1 VIRLERR
8 LETPRF
14 LSLLLPL
21 VSVALAL
28 VLAGVLLL
36 ATGHDPLS
44 TYRRIVERGFTTR
57 GALSAT
63 LVSATPLAFTGLAA
77 AAAFRM
83 RLWNIGG
90 EGQLYLGAAG
100 GAGAGLY
107 LGHHGAGAP
116 LLIVGMIVG
125 GFVAGALWGAI
136 PGVLRAVF
144 HTNEII
150 VSLMLNYVALQLI
163 YYLIFGSQSY
173 WRDTSSPTAKV
184 FPQGAQLVP
193 AAIWPHFDVAIRG
206 TLAIPLGFLVA
217 AGLAVGVWALYARTR
232 AGFAMRVLGDSPR
245 AARYAGVRTRRT
257 IVGALALSGGIAG
270 VGGASQ
276 VGDFSHVLDPKGL
289 QGSGYGYAGIVVAAL
304 ARLNPFAAIVV
315 AILFGGLQNAGFS
328 LQGADFSP
336 GLVGMLQ
343 GMILFCAL
351 GTEVFARYRFRWA
364 PRRSAAAA
372 VASTGDGASA

>member
-1 VIRLERR
+1 MIRFERR
-8 LETPRF
+8 LDTPRF
-14 LSLLLPL
+14 LSYVLPF
-21 VSVALAL
+21 VSVFVAL
-28 VLAGVLLL
+28 VLAGILLL

-44 TYRRIVERGFTTR
+44 TYKRIIERGFTTS

-83 RLWNIGG
+83 KLWNIGG

-100 GAGAGLY
+100 GAGVGLY
-107 LGHHGAGAP
+107 LGHHGAGAG

-125 GFVAGALWGAI
+125 GFIAGAVWGAI
-136 PGVLRAVF
+136 PGILRAYL

-150 VSLMLNYVALQLI
+150 TSLMLNYVALELI
-163 YYLIFGSQSY
+163 YYLIFGSESY

-184 FPQGAQLVP
+184 FPSGAQLIP
-193 AAIWPHFDVAIRG
+193 AAIWPHFDLPLWDTVAV
-206 TLAIPLGFLVA
+206 PLGFVVA
-217 AGLAVGVWALYARTR
+217 IAVAIVVWVLYARTR
-232 AGFAMRVLGDSPR
+232 AGFAMRVIGDSPR
-245 AARYAGVRTRRT
+245 AARYAGMRTRRT

-270 VGGASQ
+270 IGGASQ
-276 VGDFSHVLDPKGL
+276 IGDFSHTLDPKGL
-289 QGSGYGYAGIVVAAL
+289 QASGYGYAGIVVAAL
-304 ARLNPFAAIVV
+304 ARLNPISAVVV
-315 AILFGGLQNAGFS
+315 AVLFGGLQNAGFS

-351 GTEVFARYRFRWA
+351 GVEVFARYRVRWA
-364 PRRSAAAA
+364 PR
-372 VASTGDGASA
+372 VPSTTSDEATA

>member
-8 LETPRF
+8 LTTPRL
-14 LSLLLPL
+14 LSLVLPF
-21 VSVALAL
+21 VWIALAL
-28 VLAGVLLL
+28 VLAGILLL
-36 ATGHDPLS
+36 ATGHDPLA
-44 TYRRIVERGFTTR
+44 TYRRIVERGFITR
-57 GALSAT
+57 GAPSAT

-100 GAGAGLY
+100 AAGAGLY
-107 LGHHGAGAP
+107 LGHHGAGAG
-116 LLIVGMIVG
+116 LLIPGMMLG
-125 GFVAGALWGAI
+125 GFVAGAAWGAI
-136 PGVLRAVF
+136 PGLLRAYL

-173 WRDTSSPTAKV
+173 WRDTKSASAKV

-193 AAIWPHFDVAIRG
+193 GAIWPHFDLSLWDAVS
-206 TLAIPLGFLVA
+206 LPLGFVLAIA
-217 AGLAVGVWALYARTR
+217 AAAAIWLLYARTR
-232 AGFAMRVLGDSPR
+232 AGFAMRVIGDSPR
-245 AARYAGVRTRRT
+245 AARYAGMRTRRT
-257 IVGALALSGGIAG
+257 VVGALALSGGVAG
-270 VGGASQ
+270 LGGASQ
-276 VGDFSHVLDPKGL
+276 IGDFSHVLDPKGL

-351 GTEVFARYRFRWA
+351 GVEVFARYRIRWA
-364 PRRSAAAA
+364 SGVPAAPPAGTAA
-372 VASTGDGASA
+372 